1 MAAEGRILVT
11 RNLVDFLKLDH
22 EWWKAAGRGHPGMV
36 LIAEA
41 AFRQDR
47 NLVGALVTSLLA
59 AGAQKQLPA
68 PDQVLFLRR
77 A

>member
-1 MAAEGRILVT
+1 M
-11 RNLVDFLKLDH
+11 DFLKLDH
-22 EWWKAAGRGHPGMV
+22 EWKVTDRGHPGII
-36 LIAEA
+36 LIAET

-47 NLVGALVTSLLA
+47 TLIGALVTSLGA
-59 AGAQKQLPA
+59 AGTQQQLPA